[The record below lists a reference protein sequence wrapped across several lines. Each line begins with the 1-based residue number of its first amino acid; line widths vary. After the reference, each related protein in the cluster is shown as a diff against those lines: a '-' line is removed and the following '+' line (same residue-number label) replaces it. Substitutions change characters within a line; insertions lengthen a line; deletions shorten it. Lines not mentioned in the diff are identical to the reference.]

1 MSGAFRISLGLVLL
15 PMAALAADLEFAGS
29 LERVMPESILI
40 RLADGTRINAKLPP
54 KVSKTGAFQKPDR
67 RNGACRGRIAA
78 GFEAGGGPLR
88 PCGALTAEAIS
99 AGFELADEVQIACKP
114 MGDQCLELKSI
125 RFLRPPSPKEGA
137 LVLGSPMPASPAQ
150 PALEH
155 ARQVNLARVANMPNF
170 VADETAKR
178 YTASRKSNPPAWK
191 LVDTIESEITFKGNK
206 PTRQHIRI
214 NGKPWSKPIPGLA
227 WTPEFGTEIKPVF
240 NPECPT
246 TIDFEGRREIGG
258 KQLRAYRFASPSYG
272 CFGAFD
278 KNYVPARMGQVL
290 VEDPGGSMIQ
300 YEEEA
305 GEFPKGFPVQSSR
318 EVTSWD
324 YVKIGDASFLLPLTN
339 DFFLGLAPGDLWHIS
354 VEFKNYR
361 RFEASTDVTF
371 R

>member
-125 RFLRPPSPKEGA
+125 RFLRPPTPKERA
-137 LVLGSPMPASPAQ
+137 LVLGSPKPASPAQ

-155 ARQVNLARVANMPNF
+155 ARQVNLERAANMPNF

-178 YTASRKSNPPAWK
+178 YTALARAIRQRGSLWTRLSPRLLSRGTSQPGSTFVSTANRGPSRFRVAWS
-191 LVDTIESEITFKGNK
+191 V
-206 PTRQHIRI
+206 
-214 NGKPWSKPIPGLA
+214 
-227 WTPEFGTEIKPVF
+227 EFGTEIKPVF
-240 NPECPT
+240 DPECPT
-246 TIDFEGRREIGG
+246 AIDFEGRREIGG
-258 KQLRAYRFASPSYG
+258 KQLLAYRFTSPSDG

-278 KNYVPARMGQVL
+278 KNYVPARTGRVL

-305 GEFPKGFPVQSSR
+305 GGFPKGFPVQSFA
-318 EVTSWD
+318 
-324 YVKIGDASFLLPLTN
+324 K
-339 DFFLGLAPGDLWHIS
+339 
-354 VEFKNYR
+354 
-361 RFEASTDVTF
+361 
-371 R
+371 